1 LPCLTKTNIQLTV
14 DHAAP
19 IEGERAEEPQTGPAQ
34 KGFEKESPAA
44 HPAFTAQ
51 TEERLVSI
59 AQRLAHARSTGAR
72 SCARAK

>member
-1 LPCLTKTNIQLTV
+1 LPCLPKTNIQLTV

-19 IEGERAEEPQTGPAQ
+19 IEGERTEEPQTGPAQ

-44 HPAFTAQ
+44 RPAFPAQ

-59 AQRLAHARSTGAR
+59 PQRLADARSTGAR
-72 SCARAK
+72 SGARAK